1 MWNIFKKAG
10 LALSLENGL
19 LRVEGMKSL
28 PTEQAE
34 QVREQIQENRAEI
47 IFVLSCPG
55 RCKRTGKCYG
65 MAYYEGKPGR
75 AAECEPNQCKW
86 RADQ

>member
-10 LALSLENGL
+10 LELSLENGL
-19 LRVEGMKSL
+19 LRVDGMKSL
-28 PTEQAE
+28 PADQAE
-34 QVREQIQENRAEI
+34 QIREQIRENRAEI

-65 MAYYEGKPGR
+65 VGYFQGKPGR
-75 AAECEPNQCKW
+75 AAECDPETCDY
-86 RADQ
+86 R